1 MEGECNMENKYKKII
16 IGLILISIIG
26 LFLPWF
32 FFDINVDY
40 TNGLVWLSS
49 PLLSVSILSS
59 TVLILIKKRS
69 KIINIAN
76 FISLLLIPVYC
87 IYLFCT
93 WYVMTITG
101 KFDIIISL
109 STAHYGFYIT
119 AISSLIAT
127 VLYYLS
133 MIKTNSKIINS

>member
-1 MEGECNMENKYKKII
+1 MGNKYKKII

-32 FFDINVDY
+32 FFDSDVDY

-59 TVLILIKKRS
+59 TVMIFIKKRS

-76 FISLLLIPVYC
+76 FISLLLIPISC

-93 WYVMTITG
+93 WYIMNITG
-101 KFDIIISL
+101 KFDIIFSL
-109 STAHYGFYIT
+109 NTAHYGFYIT
-119 AISSLIAT
+119 TISSLIAT
-127 VLYYLS
+127 VLYFLNV
-133 MIKTNSKIINS
+133 IKTNFKTINS